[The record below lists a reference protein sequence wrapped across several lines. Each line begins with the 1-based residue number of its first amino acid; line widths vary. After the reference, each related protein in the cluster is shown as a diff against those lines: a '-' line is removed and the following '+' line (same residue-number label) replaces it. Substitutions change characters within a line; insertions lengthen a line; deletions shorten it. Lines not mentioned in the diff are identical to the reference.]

1 MIYMKKKRYGYDFK
15 KEENDENE
23 TEFNLMNIPKPET
36 EDPTFIQFLLNRII
50 KNNK

>member
-1 MIYMKKKRYGYDFK
+1 MKKQRYGYDFREE
-15 KEENDENE
+15 EENDENE

>member
-1 MIYMKKKRYGYDFK
+1 MKKQRYGYDFK
-15 KEENDENE
+15 EEESNENE

>member
-1 MIYMKKKRYGYDFK
+1 MKKKRYGYDFK
-15 KEENDENE
+15 EEEEEIDENE

-36 EDPTFIQFLLNRII
+36 EDPIFIQFLLNRIM